1 MEPQTATYYRA
12 ILFEDSTT
20 LEKIP
25 ESLVKLHYWAVRR
38 QSVLGLGAMIPK
50 QMALTIV
57 MTWMSS
63 TKEGRAFTRDNTTL
77 GDLFTT
83 VDDEV
88 EDDSDDDVILSS
100 DEWDSLPAESPVVV
114 LMKDNSTRD
123 GQFLRRRGTYVDVR
137 IDGVEKPVRINKV
150 RIPAGV

>member
-38 QSVLGLGAMIPK
+38 QSVLGLGAMIQK
-50 QMALTIV
+50 QMALNIV

-100 DEWDSLPAESPVVV
+100 DEWDSLPEESPVVV
-114 LMKDNSTRD
+114 LMKDGSTRD
-123 GQFLRRRGTYVDVR
+123 GQFLRRRGTYIDVR
-137 IDGVEKPVRINKV
+137 IDGVEKHIRINKV

>member
-123 GQFLRRRGTYVDVR
+123 GQFLRRARNLR
-137 IDGVEKPVRINKV
+137 
-150 RIPAGV
+150 